1 MTFKS
6 PSLGKPLYL
15 VMTLAATA
23 VCAPLWMGHASAG
36 DLDKEIP
43 GAAADP
49 VNPASSEVAV
59 LAGGCFWG
67 QQGLFEHVKGVTKV
81 VAGYSGGEHDTAR
94 YRLVA
99 SGTTGHAESVQITF
113 DPRPVT
119 FGQILRIYF
128 SVAHDPTEV
137 NRQGPDEGT
146 QYRSEIFAATPEQQ
160 STAQTYIAQLD
171 AAHVFASPIA
181 TKVEPLKG
189 FYPAEDYHQDYLV
202 QNPDSSYI
210 RINDLP
216 KIEALKQVWP
226 DFYRARPVLL
236 AEK

>member
-1 MTFKS
+1 MS
-6 PSLGKPLYL
+6 IRPLYL
-15 VMTLAATA
+15 VMAAAAAAVLAPQF
-23 VCAPLWMGHASAG
+23 VSRASAG
-36 DLDKEIP
+36 DLDKQIP
-43 GAAADP
+43 AAASDP

-67 QQGLFEHVKGVTKV
+67 QQGLFEHVKGVTRV
-81 VAGYSGGEHDTAR
+81 VAGFSGGERMTAR
-94 YRLVA
+94 YSLV
-99 SGTTGHAESVQITF
+99 STGTTGHAESVQITF
-113 DPRPVT
+113 DPHQVT

-128 SVAHDPTEV
+128 SVAHDPTEM

-146 QYRSEIFAATPEQQ
+146 QYRSEIFAASPEQEA
-160 STAQTYIAQLD
+160 TARAYIAQLD
-171 AAHVFASPIA
+171 TAHVFGPRAIA

-216 KIEALKQVWP
+216 KIEALRQVWP

>member
-1 MTFKS
+1 MT
-6 PSLGKPLYL
+6 LKPLYL
-15 VMTLAATA
+15 VMTLAAT
-23 VCAPLWMGHASAG
+23 VVFAPIWMSRASAG

-43 GAAADP
+43 AAAVDP
-49 VNPASSEVAV
+49 VNSASSEVAV

-81 VAGYSGGEHDTAR
+81 VAGYSGGGRDTAR
-94 YRLVA
+94 YRLVG

-113 DPRPVT
+113 DPRQVT

-128 SVAHDPTEV
+128 SVAHNPTEV
-137 NRQGPDEGT
+137 NRQGPDEGS
-146 QYRSEIFAATPEQQ
+146 QYRSEIFPATPEQE
-160 STAQTYIAQLD
+160 STARAYIAQLD
-171 AAHVFASPIA
+171 AANVFASPIA

-210 RINDLP
+210 QINDLP

-226 DFYRARPVLL
+226 DLYRARPVLL